1 MSYDELPR
9 FAFQFFTTDPD
20 IIRSMLTEITIFRK
34 VDAIPNRTLFGQRIT
49 GTNSFLTVT
58 DGSFAHFN
66 DVQIYSG
73 PKKTSDYVRVNNC
86 PCDRYFCMK
95 ISELI
100 TIT

>member
-9 FAFQFFTTDPD
+9 FTFQFFTTDPD

-58 DGSFAHFN
+58 DGSFANFN
-66 DVQIYSG
+66 DVQIY
-73 PKKTSDYVRVNNC
+73 KTFCFIVHSNQCLICNKLVADCLEVN
-86 PCDRYFCMK
+86 
-95 ISELI
+95 LI
-100 TIT
+100 CF